1 MNEPLTRT
9 DVVKAIVAAVLITP
23 VLYGVLV
30 FWLGVAGS

>member
-9 DVVKAIVAAVLITP
+9 DVVKAIVAAIVMAP